1 MLIPGRGSLIC
12 PSAAGVVVVA
22 IVMVQSSLMTHP
34 PMDVS
39 LTPIGI
45 WKGPRALLKETYA
58 VATRGALNFWRG
70 RAREFRSFAEAVPT
84 SVEADVFA

>member
-1 MLIPGRGSLIC
+1 MGLHMHTLPYSLYMLIPGRGSLIC

-45 WKGPRALLKETYA
+45 WKGPQAQALRKET
-58 VATRGALNFWRG
+58 
-70 RAREFRSFAEAVPT
+70 
-84 SVEADVFA
+84 